1 MYVKGIRR
9 PMTERPAE
17 PSTADL
23 VRQAATQISTLVRDE
38 IRLAQAEL
46 TAKGKRLGIGAGL
59 FGGAGIVALYG
70 GGALL
75 AAVILAINL
84 VLPAWASALIVG
96 GALMLFAGLLA
107 LVGGMAARRAMPPV
121 PEATVRSVRED
132 IDSVSHAM
140 AERGRR

>member
-1 MYVKGIRR
+1 
-9 PMTERPAE
+9 MTERPAE

-38 IRLAQAEL
+38 IRLARAEL

-59 FGGAGIVALYG
+59 LGGAGIIALYG
-70 GGALL
+70 AGAVL

-84 VLPAWASALIVG
+84 VLPAWAAALIVG
-96 GALMLFAGLLA
+96 GALLLFAGLLA
-107 LVGGMAARRAMPPV
+107 LIGGMATRRAMPPM